1 MKKILRIIG
10 MVLYNTLGR
19 HLPLSGRKI
28 NFGAKAIRAFCA
40 KLMFIHCGKN
50 VNVDK
55 NAKICSEISIGNN
68 SGIGENCWLMQ
79 PGVTIGNDV
88 MMGPEC
94 MFFTTNH
101 KFTDTS
107 VAMWRQGFE
116 KPKPIMICDDVW
128 IGARAI
134 IMGGCTIGKG
144 SIIAAGSVIT
154 HDVEEYSI
162 VGGNP
167 ANLIRKRK

>member
-1 MKKILRIIG
+1 
-10 MVLYNTLGR
+10 
-19 HLPLSGRKI
+19 
-28 NFGAKAIRAFCA
+28 
-40 KLMFIHCGKN
+40 
-50 VNVDK
+50 
-55 NAKICSEISIGNN
+55 
-68 SGIGENCWLMQ
+68 
-79 PGVTIGNDV
+79 
-88 MMGPEC
+88 
-94 MFFTTNH
+94 
-101 KFTDTS
+101 
-107 VAMWRQGFE
+107 MWRQGFE

-167 ANLIRKRK
+167 AKLIRKRK